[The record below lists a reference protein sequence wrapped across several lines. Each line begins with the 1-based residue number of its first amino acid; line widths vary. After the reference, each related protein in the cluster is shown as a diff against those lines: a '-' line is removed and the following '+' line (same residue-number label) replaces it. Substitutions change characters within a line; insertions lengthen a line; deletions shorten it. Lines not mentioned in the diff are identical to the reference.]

1 MLVAPCLAP
10 AQVQLSELRLAHTA
24 ARVAELERGSRG
36 SGNRH
41 AGGQAQPPPLSAS
54 VAPTSATGNGR
65 STSAL
70 DYWYPVSTSS
80 SVGPRTLVPLSFRG
94 RPWVLF
100 RDAANQPALVLD
112 ECAHRACPLSLGSV
126 TPHGTVAC
134 PYHGWEYTSNGDC
147 THMPSCTFLPGV
159 GVDALPVVEADDF
172 LWLWPGAATPAGVL
186 PRLTAPPGFTL
197 MASISLD
204 VEHPPHEVLLALLSS
219 AQLPDVMKPVV
230 GAWDAAAAVSCSFEP
245 PGMVLS
251 TLKVSSS
258 SSPRSAEEAAAPAS
272 QPSRHDAS
280 LAQPHAGATLDAST
294 GSGGLPSQLL
304 HQVHVVIPTSAT
316 TCRVLYRLAINW
328 AGGTLLTMGP
338 AAPALWRSV
347 AEEVLQLQVAA
358 LTDLSVAAVGI
369 GGDSAAHTMYAQWRA
384 GVADAI

>member
-1 MLVAPCLAP
+1 
-10 AQVQLSELRLAHTA
+10 
-24 ARVAELERGSRG
+24 
-36 SGNRH
+36 
-41 AGGQAQPPPLSAS
+41 
-54 VAPTSATGNGR
+54 
-65 STSAL
+65 
-70 DYWYPVSTSS
+70 
-80 SVGPRTLVPLSFRG
+80 
-94 RPWVLF
+94 
-100 RDAANQPALVLD
+100 
-112 ECAHRACPLSLGSV
+112 
-126 TPHGTVAC
+126 
-134 PYHGWEYTSNGDC
+134 
-147 THMPSCTFLPGV
+147 MPSCTFLPGV

-172 LWLWPGAATPAGVL
+172 LWLWPGTATPAGVL
-186 PRLTAPPGFTL
+186 PRLTAPLGFTL

-219 AQLPDVMKPVV
+219 ARLPAVMKPVV

-251 TLKVSSS
+251 ILKVSSS
-258 SSPRSAEEAAAPAS
+258 SSPRSAEDAAAPES
-272 QPSRHDAS
+272 QPRHGAS
-280 LAQPHAGATLDAST
+280 LAQPHAGATLEAATS
-294 GSGGLPSQLL
+294 SGVPSQLL

-328 AGGTLLTMGP
+328 AGGTPLTMGP

-358 LTDLSVAAVGI
+358 LTDLSVAAVGS